1 MKGSVLKK
9 SFSNTV
15 WSFLISLKLTIII
28 LILLAITSIF
38 GTVIPQNEL
47 PYVYLRAYKAS
58 TYKIIQFL
66 SLDNMYH
73 SWWFIALLT
82 LFTLN
87 LICCTI
93 NRFPGFLRFIKQKDK
108 DLDDQFLKTLP
119 LKKNLRLKTFNEQSK
134 GLLSAV
140 VQKSFHK
147 PTTRQSSP
155 DSLSLFAEKGK
166 YTRLSFYITHL
177 GIILII
183 VGGMLGNLGW
193 QGYMSVVEGKT
204 NNTLQLKGSTELKK
218 LDFDIRCDEFEV
230 TFYGGSQRPK
240 EFTSNLT
247 IIDQGKEV
255 KQKVI
260 QVNDPLQY
268 KGVWIYQSSY
278 GTAPDQ
284 GVVLVGVT
292 PTAGPQQQAK
302 QYNIDVEG
310 RVNLNEEG
318 YELEV
323 KKFVPDFTLGKN
335 NEVVSRSQE
344 LRNPAAQLALY
355 KDGTLLEEKWI
366 FAKFPDFH
374 GEQKGPY
381 RFKFLNYRG
390 KEYTGLQLTRDPGVW
405 IVWLG
410 CFLLCLGCYLI
421 CFTSHRRL
429 WVKVEPKKD
438 EYLVT
443 LAGSANKNM
452 SSFSRDFEKFFQKVK
467 TMSKS
472 TT

>member
-1 MKGSVLKK
+1 
-9 SFSNTV
+9 
-15 WSFLISLKLTIII
+15 
-28 LILLAITSIF
+28 
-38 GTVIPQNEL
+38 
-47 PYVYLRAYKAS
+47 
-58 TYKIIQFL
+58 
-66 SLDNMYH
+66 MYH
-73 SWWFIALLT
+73 SWWFVSLLT
-82 LFTLN
+82 LFTFN

-93 NRFPGFLRFIKQKDK
+93 NRFPGFLRFIKQKDR
-108 DLDDQFLKTLP
+108 DLDEKFLKTLP
-119 LKKNLRLKTFNEQSK
+119 LKKNLRLKTFNEHSK
-134 GLLSAV
+134 ALLSDV
-140 VQKSFHK
+140 VKKYFHQ
-147 PTTRQSSP
+147 PTTQQSST
-155 DSLSLFAEKGK
+155 DSISLFAEKGK

-177 GIILII
+177 GIVFII
-183 VGGMLGNLGW
+183 IGGMLGNLGY
-193 QGYMSVVEGKT
+193 QGYMQVVEGKT
-204 NNTLQLKGSTELKK
+204 NNTLFLRGTNQPKT

-230 TFYGGSQRPK
+230 TFYGNSQRPK
-240 EFTSNLT
+240 DFTSKLT
-247 IIDQGKEV
+247 IIDGGKEV

-284 GVVLVGVT
+284 GVVTVGVT
-292 PTAGPQQQAK
+292 PTGGTQQKTK
-302 QYNIDVEG
+302 QYPIDVEG
-310 RVNLNEEG
+310 RVSLKEEG

-323 KKFVPDFTLGKN
+323 KRFVPDFTLGKN

-344 LRNPAAQLALY
+344 MRNPAAQLALY
-355 KDGTLLEEKWI
+355 KEGTLLEEKWV

-374 GEQKGPY
+374 GSQEGPY
-381 RFKFLNYRG
+381 RFSFLNYRG

-405 IVWLG
+405 VVWLG

-429 WVKVEPKKD
+429 WVKVEPKKN

-452 SSFSRDFEKFFQKVK
+452 SSFSKDFEKFFQKVK
-467 TMSKS
+467 ALSKS

>member
-1 MKGSVLKK
+1 LKK
-9 SFSNTV
+9 SFLNSV
-15 WSFLISLKLTIII
+15 WSFLISLKLTIFV

-38 GTVIPQNEL
+38 GTIIPQNEL

-58 TYKIIQFL
+58 TYKFIQLL

-73 SWWFIALLT
+73 SWWFISLLT

-93 NRFPGFLRFIKQKDK
+93 NRFPGFLRLIKQKDK

-119 LKKNLRLKTFNEQSK
+119 LKKNLRLKTFNENSK
-134 GLLSAV
+134 ALLSDV
-140 VQKSFHK
+140 VKKYFHQLT
-147 PTTRQSSP
+147 PQQSSP
-155 DSLSLFAEKGK
+155 DSISLFAEKGK
-166 YTRLSFYITHL
+166 YTRLSFYITHF
-177 GIILII
+177 GIVFII
-183 VGGMLGNLGW
+183 IGGMLGDLGY
-193 QGYMSVVEGKT
+193 QGYMQVVEGKT
-204 NNTLQLKGSTELKK
+204 NNTFYLRGTNQPKT
-218 LDFDIRCDEFEV
+218 LDFGIRCDEFEV
-230 TFYGGSQRPK
+230 TFYGNSQRPK
-240 EFTSNLT
+240 EFTSKLT
-247 IIDQGKEV
+247 IIDEGKEV

-278 GTAPDQ
+278 GNAPDQ
-284 GVVLVGVT
+284 GVVTVGVT
-292 PTAGPQQQAK
+292 PTDGTQQQTK
-302 QYNIDVEG
+302 QYPIDVEG
-310 RVNLNEEG
+310 RVSLNEEG
-318 YELEV
+318 YELAV
-323 KKFVPDFTLGKN
+323 KRFVPDFTLGKN

-344 LRNPAAQLALY
+344 MRNPAAQLALY

-374 GEQKGPY
+374 GSQEGPY
-381 RFKFLNYRG
+381 RFSFLNYSG

-405 IVWLG
+405 VVWLG

-452 SSFSRDFEKFFQKVK
+452 SSFSKDFEKLFQKVK
-467 TMSKS
+467 ELSKS

>member
-1 MKGSVLKK
+1 
-9 SFSNTV
+9 
-15 WSFLISLKLTIII
+15 
-28 LILLAITSIF
+28 
-38 GTVIPQNEL
+38 
-47 PYVYLRAYKAS
+47 
-58 TYKIIQFL
+58 
-66 SLDNMYH
+66 
-73 SWWFIALLT
+73 
-82 LFTLN
+82 
-87 LICCTI
+87 
-93 NRFPGFLRFIKQKDK
+93 
-108 DLDDQFLKTLP
+108 
-119 LKKNLRLKTFNEQSK
+119 
-134 GLLSAV
+134 
-140 VQKSFHK
+140 
-147 PTTRQSSP
+147 
-155 DSLSLFAEKGK
+155 
-166 YTRLSFYITHL
+166 
-177 GIILII
+177 
-183 VGGMLGNLGW
+183 
-193 QGYMSVVEGKT
+193 MSVVEGKT
-204 NNTLQLKGSTELKK
+204 NNTLQLKASRELKK

-240 EFTSNLT
+240 EFTSLLT
-247 IIDQGKEV
+247 IIDEGKEV
-255 KQKVI
+255 KQKLI

-310 RVNLNEEG
+310 RVSINEEG

-355 KDGTLLEEKWI
+355 KDGTLLEEKSI
-366 FAKFPDFH
+366 FANFPDFH
-374 GEQKGPY
+374 GEHKGPY
-381 RFKFLNYRG
+381 RFNFLNYRG
-390 KEYTGLQLTRDPGVW
+390 KDTLQLTRDPGVL

-410 CFLLCLGCYLI
+410 CFFLCLGCYLL

-452 SSFSRDFEKFFQKVK
+452 SSFFRDFEKFFQKVK

>member
-1 MKGSVLKK
+1 
-9 SFSNTV
+9 
-15 WSFLISLKLTIII
+15 
-28 LILLAITSIF
+28 
-38 GTVIPQNEL
+38 
-47 PYVYLRAYKAS
+47 
-58 TYKIIQFL
+58 
-66 SLDNMYH
+66 MYH
-73 SWWFIALLT
+73 SWWFVSLLT

-93 NRFPGFLRFIKQKDK
+93 NRFPGFLRLIKKQDK

-119 LKKNLRLKTFNEQSK
+119 LKKNLRLKSFNEDTK
-134 GLLSAV
+134 RVLSDV
-140 VQKSFHK
+140 VKKSFHK
-147 PTTRQSSP
+147 PVSRQSTSQG
-155 DSLSLFAEKGK
+155 LSLFAEKGK

-177 GIILII
+177 GIVFII
-183 VGGMLGNLGW
+183 VGGMLGNLGY
-193 QGYMSVVEGKT
+193 QGYMQVVEGKA
-204 NNTLQLKGSTELKK
+204 NNTMYLRGTNQPKT

-230 TFYGGSQRPK
+230 TFYGNSQRPK
-240 EFTSNLT
+240 EFTSKLT
-247 IIDQGKEV
+247 IIDEGKEV

-278 GTAPDQ
+278 GKAPDQ
-284 GVVLVGVT
+284 GVVIVGVK
-292 PTAGPQQQAK
+292 PTDGSQQQTK
-302 QYNIDVEG
+302 QYPIDVES
-310 RVNLNEEG
+310 RVSLNEEG

-323 KKFVPDFTLGKN
+323 KRFVPDFTLGKN

-344 LRNPAAQLALY
+344 MRNPAAQLALY
-355 KDGTLLEEKWI
+355 KDGTLLLEQWI

-374 GEQKGPY
+374 KSQEGPY
-381 RFKFLNYRG
+381 QFSFLSYRG
-390 KEYTGLQLTRDPGVW
+390 KEYTGLQLTMDPGVW
-405 IVWLG
+405 VVWLG

-452 SSFSRDFEKFFQKVK
+452 SSFSKDFEKFFQRVK
-467 TMSKS
+467 TLSKS